1 MTEQTMFEYAGGAP
15 AIRALAATHYGR
27 CVSDPVLAQVFGDE
41 PHRQHVGRLADWLGE
56 VLGGPDA
63 YTREH
68 GYTREHCGHSALL
81 PQHAG
86 RHITEAQRRRFVE
99 VFFEVADDV
108 GLPDH
113 PVFRDRL
120 REYVEWGTA
129 IAIDVSQHD
138 QVGPTSESVPVWGWG
153 PGGPPPALS

>member
-27 CVSDPVLAQVFGDE
+27 CVTDPVLAQMFGDE
-41 PHRQHVGRLADWLGE
+41 PHPGHVVRLADWLGE

-68 GYTREHCGHSALL
+68 GGHNALL
-81 PQHAG
+81 RQHAG
-86 RHITEAQRRRFVE
+86 RHITEEQRRRFVE
-99 VFFEVADDV
+99 VFFESADDI

-113 PVFRDRL
+113 PVFRERL

-129 IAIDVSQHD
+129 IAKDVSQQD
-138 QVGPTSESVPVWGWG
+138 EVGHTSEPVPVWGWG
-153 PGGPPPALS
+153 PAGAPTVLS

>member
-15 AIRALAATHYGR
+15 AIQALAATHYGR
-27 CVSDPVLAQVFGDE
+27 CLSDPVLAEVFGDDQHPE
-41 PHRQHVGRLADWLGE
+41 HVGRLADWLAE

-63 YTREH
+63 YTRQH
-68 GYTREHCGHSALL
+68 GGHNALL
-81 PQHAG
+81 RQHAG
-86 RHITEAQRRRFVE
+86 RHITEEQRRRFVE
-99 VFFEVADDV
+99 VFLEVADDV

-129 IAIDVSQHD
+129 IARDVSQQD
-138 QVGPTSESVPVWGWG
+138 GVDPTSEPVPAWGWG
-153 PGGPPPALS
+153 PAGAPPQVLS